1 MRHFYHTVRPRSG
14 ECGST
19 MIEAVICMLIIC
31 LILFGLLQVFYVTAA
46 QMVTDYSAFR
56 AARSETVG
64 FKEEIVEREG
74 KLKAIAASGRMRFPI
89 DMTSESSS
97 DSYPYSTAVGQ
108 FYWERLAI
116 IDYMEMR
123 RTLKY
128 EYWNPA
134 YNVNENHST
143 SYTVTSSSQGD
154 TFTAYAKFLDYPWIM
169 PMRGAFVTEGKLNIE
184 GKSELSRQSAMYL
197 E

>member
-1 MRHFYHTVRPRSG
+1 MNQNLSRKNRKQLHGAAIVESLLAMF
-14 ECGST
+14 
-19 MIEAVICMLIIC
+19 VIFLV
-31 LILFGLLQVFYVTAA
+31 LFGLLQVFYVTAA

-116 IDYMEMR
+116 TDYMEMR

-134 YNVNENHST
+134 YNVNEKHST
-143 SYTVTSSSQGD
+143 S
-154 TFTAYAKFLDYPWIM
+154 
-169 PMRGAFVTEGKLNIE
+169 
-184 GKSELSRQSAMYL
+184 
-197 E
+197 

>member
-1 MRHFYHTVRPRSG
+1 MRYSISVVRPRSG
-14 ECGST
+14 ERGST
-19 MIEAVICMLIIC
+19 MIEAVICMLVIC

-46 QMVTDYSAFR
+46 QMITDYSAFR

-64 FKEEIVEREG
+64 FNEEIVEREG
-74 KLKAIAASGRMRFPI
+74 KLKAIAASGRMRFPV
-89 DMTSESSS
+89 DMAAGSA
-97 DSYPYSTAVGQ
+97 DSYPYSSAVGQ

-116 IDYMEMR
+116 TDYMEMR

-134 YNVNENHST
+134 DNLNENYST
-143 SYTVTSSSQGD
+143 SYTVNSASQGD
-154 TFTAYAKFLDYPWIM
+154 TFTASATFHDYPWIM

>member
-1 MRHFYHTVRPRSG
+1 MRYSISVVRPRSG
-14 ECGST
+14 ERGST
-19 MIEAVICMLIIC
+19 MIEAVICMLVIC

-46 QMVTDYSAFR
+46 QMITDYSAFR

-64 FKEEIVEREG
+64 FNEEIVEREG

-89 DMTSESSS
+89 DMTSESTG
-97 DSYPYSTAVGQ
+97 SYPFSSAIGQ

-116 IDYMEMR
+116 IDYMKMR

-128 EYWNPA
+128 EYWHPE
-134 YNVNENHST
+134 YNVNKNHST
-143 SYTVTSSSQGD
+143 SYTVTSVSQGD

-184 GKSELSRQSAMYL
+184 GKSELSRQSTMYL

>member
-1 MRHFYHTVRPRSG
+1 MRHSHHMVRPRSG
-14 ECGST
+14 ECGSE
-19 MIEAVICMLIIC
+19 MIEAVICMLLIC
-31 LILFGLLQVFYVTAA
+31 LILFGLLQVFYSAAA

-64 FKEEIVEREG
+64 FREDLVEREG

-89 DMTSESSS
+89 DMTSESTG
-97 DSYPYSTAVGQ
+97 SYPFSSAIGQ

-128 EYWNPA
+128 EYWHPE

-143 SYTVTSSSQGD
+143 SYTVTSASQGD

-169 PMRGAFVTEGKLNIE
+169 PMRRAFVSDEKLNIE
-184 GKSELSRQSAMYL
+184 GKAELSKQSTMYL

>member
-1 MRHFYHTVRPRSG
+1 MRYSINKVRPRSG
-14 ECGST
+14 ERGST
-19 MIEAVICMLIIC
+19 MIEAVICMLVIC
-31 LILFGLLQVFYVTAA
+31 LILFGLLQIFYVTAA

-64 FKEEIVEREG
+64 FNEEIVAREG
-74 KLKAIAASGRMRFPI
+74 RLKAIAASGRMRFPI
-89 DMTSESSS
+89 DMTSESNN
-97 DSYPYSTAVGQ
+97 DYPYSTAVGQ
-108 FYWERLAI
+108 FYYERLAI
-116 IDYMEMR
+116 IDYMEMT

-128 EYWNPA
+128 EYWKPE

-143 SYTVTSSSQGD
+143 SYSVTSSSQGD

-169 PMRGAFVTEGKLNIE
+169 PMRGAFVTDGKLDIE
-184 GKSELSRQSAMYL
+184 GQSKLSKQSTTYL

>member
-1 MRHFYHTVRPRSG
+1 MRHSHHMLRSRSG
-14 ECGST
+14 ERGST

-31 LILFGLLQVFYVTAA
+31 LILFGLLQIFYITAA
-46 QMVTDYSAFR
+46 QMITDYSAFR

-74 KLKAIAASGRMRFPI
+74 RLKAIAASGRMRFPI
-89 DMTSESSS
+89 DMTSASN
-97 DSYPYSTAVGQ
+97 DSYPYSSAVEQ

-128 EYWNPA
+128 EYWSPD
-134 YNVNENHST
+134 YNVNENYST
-143 SYTVTSSSQGD
+143 SYTVTSSPQGD
-154 TFTAYAKFLDYPWIM
+154 TFTAYATFLDYPWIM
-169 PMRGAFVTEGKLNIE
+169 PMRRAFVTDGSLNIE
-184 GKSELSRQSAMYL
+184 GKAELSRQSTMYL